1 MSMRIAVFASGG
13 GSNLQALIDWF
24 NGARASSA
32 RVALVIADRDC
43 GALERA
49 DRAGIERSLIQVRG
63 ADPEEIALA
72 TLAALDGAA
81 IDVIALA
88 GYLRLIPAPVVE
100 RYRGRMV
107 NIHPA
112 LLPAF
117 GGPGMYGQRV
127 HEAVLRAG
135 VRVTGVTVHHVDEGY
150 DEGRPIAQWPV
161 PVYPDDSPD
170 TLAARVL
177 RVEHKLYPIAIER
190 LVRQLRG
197 AAPLPQPEFQFA
209 AVAHDMPALDAMR
222 AAFGLLEEE

>member
-72 TLAALDGAA
+72 TLAALEGAA

-177 RVEHKLYPIAIER
+177 RVEHQLYPIAIER

-197 AAPLPQPEFQFA
+197 AAPLPQSEFQFA

>member
-32 RVALVIADRDC
+32 RVALVVADREC

-49 DRAGIERSLIQVRG
+49 DHAGVERSLIQVRG
-63 ADPEEIALA
+63 ANPDEIALA
-72 TLAALDGAA
+72 TLAALEGAA
-81 IDVIALA
+81 IDVIVLA
-88 GYLRLIPAPVVE
+88 GYLRLIPAAVVE

-117 GGPGMYGQRV
+117 GGPGMYGRRV

-161 PVYPDDSPD
+161 PVRPDDSPD

-177 RVEHKLYPIAIER
+177 RVEHQLYPIAIER

-197 AAPLPQPEFQFA
+197 AAPLPQPDFQFA
-209 AVAHDMPALDAMR
+209 AVAQDMPALDAMR